1 MIKEDLLI
9 EFIESHSDWKEQLKK
24 APYFLKIKNSETHPN
39 YWMLTYNLF
48 DSDFTNNITKTCRG
62 IVLDIDPDTNKVL
75 GIVNYAMSKFFNYGD
90 PNCAP
95 IDWATAK
102 VLSKKDGQLIRVS
115 KYKGEI
121 IWCTNGAFGLNT
133 PVDFTDD
140 KVHDYVSLVRLA
152 LNNDLSWI
160 DRIPEGVTVFMELC
174 SPYNRIIC
182 RYSDVKMWLLGA
194 RSNVRPYSEIMPE
207 DIKAQIDIPLD
218 IPESYDLHSIESV
231 LKELDKFVGYEQEG
245 VVVRDAAF
253 NRIKVKSKDYL
264 RIHYMLG
271 ENGITQ
277 DSILTAILTD
287 STDDLLE
294 FDPSLSKNID
304 ALKKDIIAFE
314 DNLRKLFSVVKE
326 KFDECNKDRK
336 TFAQWAISQD
346 NTKTLF
352 RLLDCK
358 DVEDLIKENR
368 ERMKNSK
375 KPTKELYNCK

>member
-1 MIKEDLLI
+1 MMKEDLLI

-39 YWMLTYNLF
+39 YWMLTYNPF
-48 DSDFTNNITKTCRG
+48 DSDFTNDITKTCRG

-90 PNCAP
+90 SNCAP
-95 IDWATAK
+95 IDWTTAK

-140 KVHDYVSLVRLA
+140 KVQDYVSLVKLA

-194 RSNVRPYSEIMPE
+194 RSNVSPYSEIMPE
-207 DIKAQIDIPLD
+207 DVKAQISIPLD
-218 IPESYDLHSIESV
+218 IPESYDLHSIDSV

-326 KFDECNKDRK
+326 KFDACNNDRK